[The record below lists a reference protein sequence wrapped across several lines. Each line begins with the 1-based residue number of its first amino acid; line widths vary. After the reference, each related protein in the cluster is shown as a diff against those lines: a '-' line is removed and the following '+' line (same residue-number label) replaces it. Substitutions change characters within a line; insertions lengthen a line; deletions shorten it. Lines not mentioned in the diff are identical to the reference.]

1 MDVVVRAVNQ
11 RFVDEVVFPVFT
23 RGARDNR
30 AALER
35 LHAEVDDVEIR
46 MQVEALLDR
55 SGDGGWSEVE
65 TDRWQD
71 VVYRLLFSDWERSPT
86 GWVIGGQEEAFAAK
100 LDEGVHTALM
110 ISDPLYPYWVPAEA
124 ARQREQLL
132 MPPFLER
139 GLAGFLSGIWEPC
152 PSFAPGEVLTTRGT
166 NIYRPAEALAIS
178 DWSHRSRD
186 FVEEW
191 SAELPRTLRALLERE
206 IARLEPVEI
215 PEAKELLAY
224 WLGQVSKPPSLTV
237 AFSGLGSTAVHWV
250 RDIAALAGQVRKAA
264 VREQGLTAIVTGAHR
279 AWF

>member
-30 AALER
+30 AALLNR

-124 ARQREQLL
+124 ARQRQQLL
-132 MPPFLER
+132 MPPSWSADSPDSSAE
-139 GLAGFLSGIWEPC
+139 SG
-152 PSFAPGEVLTTRGT
+152 SRAR
-166 NIYRPAEALAIS
+166 
-178 DWSHRSRD
+178 RSRRARC
-186 FVEEW
+186 
-191 SAELPRTLRALLERE
+191 SPRGGRT
-206 IARLEPVEI
+206 
-215 PEAKELLAY
+215 
-224 WLGQVSKPPSLTV
+224 
-237 AFSGLGSTAVHWV
+237 STGPRRRWRFRIGA
-250 RDIAALAGQVRKAA
+250 IAA
-264 VREQGLTAIVTGAHR
+264 VTSWRSGAR
-279 AWF
+279 SSRS